1 MKDISFY
8 FSPVTS
14 ILNPTEEQL
23 SDKIMVH
30 TENNFPEIK
39 KNGIAFFF
47 CPEYR
52 NSKQVPDKVQQEF
65 NLTEFY
71 HLYSGDQWNFPIY
84 DLGVLLPGNTIT
96 DTYFALSQV
105 VSELIKQNIVPI
117 IIGGGQDLTYAV
129 YQGFQQLEQ
138 MLNLTLIDSKFD
150 LGNPENEINEDAFIT
165 PILMSRP
172 CFLFNCS
179 NIGIQAPYVKKSELD
194 LYEKLY
200 FDVCRLGEF
209 NADFKRAEPYLRNTD
224 FLSIDLNSIR
234 NADFNTFTN
243 NPNGFY
249 ADQIC
254 QIAKYAGIS
263 DKLSCLGL
271 FNLHHNTKINKQLI
285 AEVLWYFIDGY
296 AQRKGDFPV
305 GTKKD
310 YLKFNV
316 HLEAHEN
323 DLVFYKSPKSDRW
336 WLEVPYPSQKG
347 VKYERHYL
355 VPCSYEDYLA
365 AMNNEIPDLWWKT
378 YQKLS

>member
-1 MKDISFY
+1 
-8 FSPVTS
+8 
-14 ILNPTEEQL
+14 
-23 SDKIMVH
+23 
-30 TENNFPEIK
+30 
-39 KNGIAFFF
+39 
-47 CPEYR
+47 
-52 NSKQVPDKVQQEF
+52 
-65 NLTEFY
+65 
-71 HLYSGDQWNFPIY
+71 
-84 DLGVLLPGNTIT
+84 
-96 DTYFALSQV
+96 
-105 VSELIKQNIVPI
+105 
-117 IIGGGQDLTYAV
+117 LTYAI

-138 MLNLTLIDSKFD
+138 MLNLAIVDSSFD
-150 LGNPENEINEDAFIT
+150 LGDPENEIKDNGYIT

-172 CFLFNCS
+172 CYLFNCS

-209 NADFKRAEPYLRNTD
+209 NSDFKRAEPYLRNAD
-224 FLSIDLNSIR
+224 FLSIDLNAIR
-234 NADFNTFTN
+234 FSDCQTSYNK
-243 NPNGFY
+243 PNGFY

-271 FNLHHNTKINKQLI
+271 FNMNEAISQNKQLL

-316 HLEAHEN
+316 HLESYEN

-336 WLEVPYPSQKG
+336 WLEVPYPNQKG

-355 VPCSYEDYLA
+355 VPCSFEDYQA
-365 AMNNEIPDLWWKT
+365 AMKSEIPDLWWKT

>member
-1 MKDISFY
+1 MKDISIY
-8 FSPVTS
+8 FSPVKEQVHS
-14 ILNPTEEQL
+14 VEEQL
-23 SDKIMVH
+23 GAKIMTH
-30 TENNFPEIK
+30 TENNFPDIE
-39 KNGIAFFF
+39 KNGIAIFF

-52 NSKQVPDKVQQEF
+52 NSSQNINNDLQECS
-65 NLTEFY
+65 LMEFY
-71 HLYSGDQWNFPIY
+71 HLFSGEQWSFPIY
-84 DLGVLLPGNTIT
+84 DLGILLPGNSIN

-105 VSELIKQNIVPI
+105 TAELIKHNVVPI
-117 IIGGGQDLTYAV
+117 VIGGSQDLTYAV

-138 MLNLTLIDSKFD
+138 MLNLAIVDSTFD
-150 LGNPENEINEDAFIT
+150 LGNPENEIKDNGYIT

-172 CFLFNCS
+172 CYLFNCS
-179 NIGIQAPYVKKSELD
+179 NIGVQAPYVKKSELD

-209 NADFKRAEPYLRNTD
+209 NNDFKRAEPYLRNAD
-224 FLSIDLNSIR
+224 FLSVDLNAIR
-234 NADFNTFTN
+234 FSDCQTPHNK
-243 NPNGFY
+243 PNGFY

-271 FNLHHNTKINKQLI
+271 FNLNDAISQNKHLI

-296 AQRKGDFPV
+296 AQRKGDFPI

-310 YLKFNV
+310 YLKFSV
-316 HLEAHEN
+316 HLESYEN

-355 VPCSYEDYLA
+355 VPCSYEDYQA
-365 AMNNEIPDLWWKT
+365 AMKNEIPDLWWKT